1 MATVTGLTAD
11 RMLDIEAA
19 SIVNGYINGSGHL
32 ILVQHDGTEIDA
44 GDALLAVPDATTTQT
59 GKVELATTTET
70 NAGVDSVRAVTPASL
85 ATVLSRITDL
95 ETTGTDII
103 SALLETDLITSYP
116 KGLSLMVV
124 GSGSGWTPNGGFGL
138 VVTYH
143 NSTTRS
149 SQTFYANS
157 NDKEWRRYYYKDDF
171 GSGPGWGAWKFQG
184 HEESL
189 SAMSYTQSTGVGS
202 YPEGSSQM
210 WITAA
215 QATSQGWDFGG
226 NYGTLHTARPWGTTD
241 AQQIW
246 VKGGGSAISTTIWVR
261 TGNSGGWAPWQKM
274 ATEAYATAAD
284 TAINNALSARLTTL
298 EKRKE
303 QVGTV
308 SCTATSATAVTVHVD
323 FPVAFAGVPKVFCNM
338 DGAPGATASWT
349 VRAIN
354 MSTTGFDIFL
364 RSTTGAAVTF
374 TINVSWSAVYY
385 TP

>member
-1 MATVTGLTAD
+1 MATVTSLTAD
-11 RMLDIEAA
+11 RMLEMEAA
-19 SIVNGYINGSGHL
+19 SIVDGYINGSGHL

-59 GKVELATTTET
+59 GKVELATTAET
-70 NAGVDSVRAVTPASL
+70 NAGTDTVRAVTPASL
-85 ATVLSRITDL
+85 TTVLSRITAL
-95 ETTGTDII
+95 ELVGTDII
-103 SALLETDLITSYP
+103 SPLLETDLITSYP
-116 KGLSLMVV
+116 KGLSLMAV

-138 VVTYH
+138 VVTYY
-143 NSTTRS
+143 NQTTRA

-157 NDKEWRRYYYKDDF
+157 SDKEWRRYYYKDDL
-171 GSGPGWGAWKFQG
+171 GSGPGWGPWRFQG

-189 SAMSYTQSTGVGS
+189 SAMSYTQSSGIGT
-202 YPEGSSQM
+202 YPEGTSHM

-226 NYGTLHTARPWGTTD
+226 NYGTLHTTRPWGTTD
-241 AQQIW
+241 AQQVW
-246 VKGGGSAISTTIWVR
+246 VKGGGSAISTVIWAR

-284 TAINNALSARLTTL
+284 TVINNALSDRLTTL

-303 QVGTV
+303 LVGTL
-308 SCTATSATAVTVHVD
+308 SCTISSATAGTFHVN
-323 FPVAFAGVPKVFCNM
+323 FSPAFAGIPKIFVNM
-338 DGAPGATASWT
+338 DGAPGATAEWT

-354 MSTTGFDIFL
+354 AATTGFDIFL
-364 RSTTGAAVTF
+364 RTTGTSAVTF
-374 TINVSWSAVYY
+374 TINVSWLAVYY